1 MYLIIFL
8 FAGMENDVSDL
19 HTRERGRERER
30 DFVFDLQNLVVTL
43 ANACHEII
51 SNLRVTA
58 FTLNTFVQTLIS
70 LAHAHAANKNIIS
83 CILTQHNQHNGQWY
97 QISFNFV
104 IAKVMKK
111 YDKKR
116 IFYPPC
122 HM

>member
-1 MYLIIFL
+1 MYLNIFL

-19 HTRERGRERER
+19 YTRERER
-30 DFVFDLQNLVVTL
+30 VYFQFAKLSRHTGT
-43 ANACHEII
+43 CHEII

-58 FTLNTFVQTLIS
+58 LTLNTFVQTLIS

-83 CILTQHNQHNGQWY
+83 CILTQHNQHNTDNGIK
-97 QISFNFV
+97 QICDRASNE
-104 IAKVMKK
+104 KK

-116 IFYPPC
+116 IFYPSC